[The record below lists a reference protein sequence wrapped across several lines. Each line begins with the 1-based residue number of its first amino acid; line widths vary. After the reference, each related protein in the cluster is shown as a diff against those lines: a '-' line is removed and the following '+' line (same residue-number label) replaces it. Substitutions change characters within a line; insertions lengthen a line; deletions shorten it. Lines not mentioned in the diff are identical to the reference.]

1 MNLKKLLIFGII
13 FLSGTA
19 AAFANDK
26 NPPIPPQ
33 SIEGPGGI
41 FVTPLAYLVS
51 PAEEGKIFGKP
62 VIGASWAQLQDK
74 RFLAFTFSETLWDR
88 VELSYAYDNLEIADL
103 TSKIHRVT
111 GMRADSSHAELHN
124 FNLRVNLLKEGDYK
138 QAWLP
143 AVTAGIHYKYNATE
157 HDLNKSLNGVLKSIG
172 VKDDSGIDYTLTA
185 TKMFKELL
193 PKPLVLSAGVRV
205 TKASHIGLLGFSD
218 TYQAVGE
225 FNFAQFLTDN
235 LALVGEYRMKP
246 DKLKRIP
253 GLVEKEDDW
262 WDLAFFYVLNNH
274 SSISVGYLNPG
285 HVLNDNVRA
294 APAARL
300 IYEF

>member
-1 MNLKKLLIFGII
+1 MILKKTLFFVII
-13 FLSGTA
+13 FLFSVT

-26 NPPIPPQ
+26 NPPLPPQ
-33 SIEGPGGI
+33 SIEGPSGI
-41 FVTPLAYLVS
+41 FVTPMAYIIS
-51 PAEEGKIFGKP
+51 PAEEGRIFGKP
-62 VIGASWAQLQDK
+62 VVGASWAQLQDK

-88 VELSYAYDNLEIADL
+88 IELSYAYNNLDIADL
-103 TSKIHRVT
+103 KSKIRWVT

-143 AVTAGIHYKYNATE
+143 AVTAGIHYKYNPTE
-157 HDLNKSLNGVLKSIG
+157 HDLNKSLNGVLKGIG
-172 VKDDSGIDYTLTA
+172 VKDDSGIDYTLVA
-185 TKMFKELL
+185 TKMIKEVL
-193 PKPLVLSAGVRV
+193 PRPLILSAGVRV

-218 TYQAVGE
+218 TYQALGE
-225 FNFAQFLTDN
+225 FNFAQFLTDK
-235 LALVGEYRMKP
+235 LLLVGEYRMKP

-262 WDLAFFYVLNNH
+262 WDLAFCYILNNH
-274 SSISVGYLNPG
+274 STISVGYLNPG

-300 IYEF
+300 VWEF

>member
-1 MNLKKLLIFGII
+1 MILRKALFFVII
-13 FLSGTA
+13 ILSVTA

-26 NPPIPPQ
+26 NPPLPPQ
-33 SIEGPGGI
+33 SIEGPAGI
-41 FVTPLAYLVS
+41 FVTPMAYIVS

-62 VIGASWAQLQDK
+62 VIGASWTQLQDK
-74 RFLAFTFSETLWDR
+74 RFLAFTFSEALWDR

-103 TSKIHRVT
+103 KSKIHRVT

-124 FNLRVNLLKEGDYK
+124 FNVRVNLLKEGDYK

-143 AVTAGIHYKYNATE
+143 AITAAIHYKYNATE
-157 HDLNKSLNGVLKSIG
+157 HDLNKSLNNVLKGIG
-172 VKDDSGIDYTLTA
+172 VKDDSGIDYTLVA
-185 TKMFKELL
+185 TKMIKDVL
-193 PKPLVLSAGVRV
+193 PRPLILSAGVRV

-218 TYQAVGE
+218 TYQALGE

-235 LALVGEYRMKP
+235 LLLVGEYRMKP

-262 WDLAFFYVLNNH
+262 WDLAFCYILNNH
-274 SSISVGYLNPG
+274 STISVGYLNPG
-285 HVLNDNVRA
+285 HVLNDNVHA

-300 IYEF
+300 VYEL

>member
-1 MNLKKLLIFGII
+1 MLKKILFIVSVFV
-13 FLSGTA
+13 FSA
-19 AAFANDK
+19 VAAFANDK

-88 VELSYAYDNLEIADL
+88 VELSYAYDNLEISDL
-103 TSKIHRVT
+103 KSKIHRVT

-143 AVTAGIHYKYNATE
+143 AITAGIHYKYNATE

-185 TKMFKELL
+185 TKMFKEIL
-193 PKPLVLSAGVRV
+193 PRPLVLSAGVRV

-262 WDLAFFYVLNNH
+262 WDLAFFYILNNH

-285 HVLNDNVRA
+285 HVLNDHVKA

>member
-1 MNLKKLLIFGII
+1 MLKKILFIVSVFV
-13 FLSGTA
+13 FSA
-19 AAFANDK
+19 VAAFANDK

-143 AVTAGIHYKYNATE
+143 AITAGIHYKYNATE

-185 TKMFKELL
+185 TKMFKEIL
-193 PKPLVLSAGVRV
+193 PRPLVLSAGVRV

-262 WDLAFFYVLNNH
+262 WDLAFFYILNNH

-285 HVLNDNVRA
+285 HVLNDHVKA